1 MISIPDLTEV
11 RRHLHRH
18 PELSGQEYETT
29 AFLSGQL
36 TAAGIPHR
44 HGPGGVGLITED
56 QASSDVPIIALRAD
70 IDALP
75 ITEESEAPYRS
86 TAPGVM
92 HACGH
97 DAHAAMVLGATLELH
112 RAAALPVRWRT
123 IFQSSEEAGQGAL
136 DMVTAGAVEGAQ
148 AILAFHV
155 DPALPAG
162 HVAIV
167 PGPQTS
173 CCQDFTIE
181 VRGRGGHG
189 ARPHLTIDPIAIA
202 AHLLTTIYQAIPRQ
216 TDQRRPAIVTV
227 GQIVGGHCTNVIPD
241 TAMLRGTIR
250 TLDPAVSVETRE
262 RLIRICQGVAL
273 AFGGEIRPTFER
285 QLNGVVNDPRL
296 TAHCTAV
303 AQKLLGPA
311 HVVTEGLPSMG
322 AEDFAD
328 YLTQVPGCMMR
339 LGVKFPD
346 KESTPLHT
354 PTFDID
360 ESALALGA
368 RLLFSVVSEWPR
380 QLIPC

>member
-1 MISIPDLTEV
+1 MISLPDLIEV

-18 PELSGQEYETT
+18 PELSGQEYATT
-29 AFLSGQL
+29 AFLSEQL

-44 HGPGGVGLITED
+44 RGPGEVGLITED
-56 QASSDVPIIALRAD
+56 QPSDAPVIALRAD

-75 ITEESEAPYRS
+75 ITEENETPYRS

-97 DAHAAMVLGATLELH
+97 DAHSAVVLGATLELH
-112 RAAALPVRWRT
+112 RAAALPVRWRA

-136 DMVTAGAVEGAQ
+136 DMVAAGAVEGAQ

-173 CCQDFTIE
+173 CCQDFAIE

-202 AHLLTTIYQAIPRQ
+202 AHLITTIYQAIPRQ

-250 TLDPAVSVETRE
+250 TLDPAVSLDTRE
-262 RLIRICQGVAL
+262 RLIRICQGVAQT
-273 AFGGEIRPTFER
+273 FGGEILPTFER
-285 QLNGVVNDPRL
+285 QLNGVVNDSRL
-296 TAHCTAV
+296 AAHCTTV
-303 AQKLLGPA
+303 AQKLLGSA